1 MTESRKLTTCVKAD
15 LLTFTIYKIN
25 DVHTSRLYCQSFAKR
40 GYNNSTNMDNDIIY
54 QGAEDLIIN
63 NIVDD
68 EMLSFYAQLISS
80 GETADHVFATPDSR
94 ASFHV

>member
-1 MTESRKLTTCVKAD
+1 
-15 LLTFTIYKIN
+15 
-25 DVHTSRLYCQSFAKR
+25 
-40 GYNNSTNMDNDIIY
+40 MDNDIIY

-80 GETADHVFATPDSR
+80 GETADHLFATPDSR
-94 ASFHV
+94 ASNTL